1 VVTLGD
7 SPNDESLFNRA
18 LFPYSVG
25 VANVKD
31 YWSHLAHHPAYVT
44 QSAEVEG
51 FLDLVEILAAGL

>member
-1 VVTLGD
+1 
-7 SPNDESLFNRA
+7 
-18 LFPYSVG
+18 VG